1 MTPRAGAEPSPGMT
15 NTSDHD
21 LDLPDDL
28 SEDLAAYLRG
38 YQPLALTDEQWTACR
53 GPVLDL
59 VTRSELNDRTDAKQV
74 LGALC
79 AFLAWTDLTL
89 GTLDPAAAVTDPHIE
104 RWFLSLRGTTGEGTR
119 SNLRSR
125 ARRILRVLSGEPA
138 RTKRQPRPAG
148 DGPYT
153 DAELATLAEAARDSA
168 PLAAALEHG
177 LGHGAAR
184 PEADPAWD
192 RARTAAAAAGVTLTA
207 RRLRITGL
215 VTALSDAA
223 PLHATAR
230 AHGLS
235 RADLE
240 AALPHLPAV
249 PEPGYR
255 DLLRG

>member
-1 MTPRAGAEPSPGMT
+1 MT
-15 NTSDHD
+15 NTSAHD
-21 LDLPDDL
+21 LDLPNDL

-38 YQPLALTDEQWTACR
+38 YQPHALTEEQWTVCH
-53 GPVLDL
+53 GPVLNL
-59 VTRSELNDRTDAKQV
+59 VARSELNDRTDAKQV

-89 GTLDPAAAVTDPHIE
+89 GTLDPATAVTDPHIE
-104 RWFLSLRGTTGEGTR
+104 RWFLSLQGTTGEGTR

-125 ARRILRVLSGEPA
+125 VRRILRVLAGEPA
-138 RTKRQPRPAG
+138 RTKRNPRQAG

-153 DAELATLAEAARDSA
+153 DAELATLGEAARDND
-168 PLAAALEHG
+168 PLAIALEHG
-177 LGHGAAR
+177 LDHSTMR
-184 PEADPAWD
+184 PEADPTWD
-192 RARTAAAAAGVTLTA
+192 RARTAAATTGVTLTA

-215 VTALSDAA
+215 VMALSDAA

-240 AALPHLPAV
+240 AALPHLPSV

>member
-1 MTPRAGAEPSPGMT
+1 MT
-15 NTSDHD
+15 NTSAHD
-21 LDLPDDL
+21 LDLPSEL
-28 SEDLAAYLRG
+28 PEDLAAYLRG
-38 YQPLALTDEQWTACR
+38 YQPQRLSSAQWAVCR

-59 VTRSELNDRTDAKQV
+59 VARSELNDRADAKQV

-104 RWFLSLRGTTGEGTR
+104 RWFLSLQGTTGEGTR

-125 ARRILRVLSGEPA
+125 VRRILRALAGEPA
-138 RTKRQPRPAG
+138 RTKWQPRQAG

-153 DAELATLAEAARDSA
+153 EVDLATLGEAARDNA
-168 PLAAALEHG
+168 PLAIALERG
-177 LGHGAAR
+177 LCPSTMR
-184 PEADPAWD
+184 PEADPTWD
-192 RARTAAAAAGVTLTA
+192 RARTAAATVGVTLTA
-207 RRLRITGL
+207 RRLRITWL
-215 VTALSDAA
+215 AIVLSGAA
-223 PLHATAR
+223 PLYTTAR

-240 AALPHLPAV
+240 AALPHLPAI

>member
-1 MTPRAGAEPSPGMT
+1 MTT
-15 NTSDHD
+15 TTTDD

-28 SEDLAAYLRG
+28 PEDLAGYLRG
-38 YQPLALTDEQWTACR
+38 YRPHALTGEQWAACQ

-59 VTRSELNDRTDAKQV
+59 AVRGELNDRTDAKQV

-89 GTLDPAAAVTDPHIE
+89 GTLDPAAAVTGPHIE
-104 RWFLSLRGTTGEGTR
+104 RWFLSLRGMTGEGTR

-125 ARRILRVLSGEPA
+125 ARRILRVLAGEPA
-138 RTKRQPRPAG
+138 RTKRQPRRAG

-153 DAELATLAEAARDSA
+153 DAELASLGEAARDSA

-177 LGHGAAR
+177 LGTGTTR
-184 PEADPAWD
+184 PEADPTWD

-207 RRLRITGL
+207 RRLRITWL
-215 VTALSDAA
+215 VTALSDAE